1 MGHGG
6 AEDAQGLAYFAFHRD
21 LGGVG
26 GRGAACV
33 HAVLAR
39 PAFLGGA
46 APRAGDPRRLD
57 GGKSRTL
64 RGRFHVKLA

>member
-33 HAVLAR
+33 HAALAR

-46 APRAGDPRRLD
+46 ALRRRD
-57 GGKSRTL
+57 VS
-64 RGRFHVKLA
+64 GRFDAVGVDERDLCVNF